1 MMNGEYQKQ
10 ILDYIERYLLRYA
23 HWKGI
28 FPSMFSEEIFQYFE
42 RNEMDIFSNTSYS
55 LLSSNTYIESLVFE
69 HVNRYLYKNYQDSI
83 IFEKDLAIDIKTMIA
98 TSNAVIQRPSIRK
111 PTESIQGFDE
121 PSIENNYARI
131 ARFERELALNKLWET
146 TNMKGGIV
154 FEGLLPSRLEINP
167 LLPNAES
174 THHIWTNTFFEN
186 KPFIQG
192 FYGNMNSIEVP
203 YVLWMNSE
211 LLTILELEPDDY
223 RNGLQALNKCNEVIL
238 QFRTWRSKLIDKG
251 ASFGINSNIAKLE
264 GCDLLLRKSY
274 YERLKSIIPNLVF
287 YTYIMKN

>member
-1 MMNGEYQKQ
+1 LTLHKAPSYLVLNNLFPFITTKSLSLFIFL
-10 ILDYIERYLLRYA
+10 ILSG
-23 HWKGI
+23 W
-28 FPSMFSEEIFQYFE
+28 
-42 RNEMDIFSNTSYS
+42 
-55 LLSSNTYIESLVFE
+55 
-69 HVNRYLYKNYQDSI
+69 
-83 IFEKDLAIDIKTMIA
+83 
-98 TSNAVIQRPSIRK
+98 IQ
-111 PTESIQGFDE
+111 
-121 PSIENNYARI
+121 
-131 ARFERELALNKLWET
+131 
-146 TNMKGGIV
+146 
-154 FEGLLPSRLEINP
+154 
-167 LLPNAES
+167 
-174 THHIWTNTFFEN
+174 HHIWTNTFFEN